1 MKFRNKFG
9 ETMLWVETQKK
20 MVIFENGI
28 AEVDDKI
35 GVEMK
40 KLGYIEDSDVKT
52 KKEKPAKVEEPKV
65 ETKEDVVKPIRPLK
79 SIKTSEDDI
88 NEEI

>member
-52 KKEKPAKVEEPKV
+52 KKEKPTKVEEPKV